1 MEGPTLNLWM
11 VIGFLIAAYAV
22 VANDSLQ
29 TLGTYITSNHGTTP
43 QWIQMAFI
51 SAITTAV
58 LLVGWLAHAGDPSWG
73 RLELFPM
80 PDPFTWVYVIPPIV
94 VLALTAWGAPVSTS
108 FLVLSSFV
116 PSQSTRLIQ
125 SSLGGYGLAFVIA
138 LASWGLGLW
147 VLERWVVHSNRQ
159 GAAITPIWT
168 GLQWGSTGFLWSLW
182 LVQDLAN
189 IFIYLPRTLNGMA
202 IASATLIL
210 CLGLCS
216 LIALGGGPIQTVLRS
231 KTNTTDLRSATVI
244 DCLFGLCLLAQA
256 CLSRFP
262 LSTTWVFLGLLA
274 GREFALLSRQQ
285 EWGEEHNARGAD
297 VVLHSVGSDLGKA
310 TVALVVSLA
319 LALVLQPLMTW
330 TANGLPSNGSTI
342 S

>member
-43 QWIQMAFI
+43 KWIQMAFI

-80 PDPFTWVYVIPPIV
+80 PDPFTWVYVIPPLV

-125 SSLGGYGLAFVIA
+125 SSLCGYGLALVIA
-138 LASWGLGLW
+138 LTCWGLGLW
-147 VLERWVVHSNRQ
+147 LLERWVLRSTRN
-159 GAAITPIWT
+159 GAPINGIWI
-168 GLQWGSTGFLWSLW
+168 GLQWGSTTFLWSLW
-182 LVQDLAN
+182 MVQDMGN
-189 IFIYLPRTLNGMA
+189 IFVYLPRTLNGPVM
-202 IASATLIL
+202 ASATLIL
-210 CLGLCS
+210 CLGLCI

-231 KTNTTDLRSATVI
+231 KTNTADLRSATVI
-244 DCLFGLCLLAQA
+244 DCVFGLCLLAQA
-256 CLSRFP
+256 LLSSFP

-274 GREFALLSRQQ
+274 GRELALLSRKP
-285 EWGEEHNARGAD
+285 EWDELDNARGGN
-297 VVLHSVGSDLGKA
+297 VVLQSMGSDLGKA
-310 TVALVVSLA
+310 TVAMVVSLVVA
-319 LALVLQPLMTW
+319 MALQPLIAW
-330 TANGLPSNGSTI
+330 TVH
-342 S
+342 